1 MHISWA
7 TLACFCHL
15 GFISGALIVSNSTM
29 KPMIQKV
36 LIGPNLSLEFSTA
49 DVNFMRVRG
58 IMYILQLP
66 PAMFTLLELFDR
78 QTQNNELLTLK
89 KSIPDL
95 QIKVYSKVWLSFCH
109 RPLIPTGVIKKL
121 SPKSIMLLLLIYF
134 HRLSKDNWPFKLFIC
149 NILYRHAA
157 SFQYF

>member
-1 MHISWA
+1 
-7 TLACFCHL
+7 
-15 GFISGALIVSNSTM
+15 M

-66 PAMFTLLELFDR
+66 PAIFTLLELFDR

-95 QIKVYSKVWLSFCH
+95 QIKVYSKV
-109 RPLIPTGVIKKL
+109 
-121 SPKSIMLLLLIYF
+121 
-134 HRLSKDNWPFKLFIC
+134 
-149 NILYRHAA
+149 
-157 SFQYF
+157 